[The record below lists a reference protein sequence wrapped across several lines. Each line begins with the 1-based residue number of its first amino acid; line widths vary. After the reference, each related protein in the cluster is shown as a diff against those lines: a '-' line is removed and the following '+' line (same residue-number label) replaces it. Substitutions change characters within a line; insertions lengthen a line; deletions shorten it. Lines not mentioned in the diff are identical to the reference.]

1 LGYKSIYTHQFDLYL
16 HRFGANRRSSF
27 TKRCDLPTFG
37 LVISQESGVAK
48 LENADAYR
56 VAALNPL

>member
-1 LGYKSIYTHQFDLYL
+1 MHQGGLGL

-27 TKRCDLPTFG
+27 TKRWDLPTFG

-48 LENADAYR
+48 LENAGANR
-56 VAALNPL
+56 VAALKSL